1 MKIQDMKLGGIYVN
15 CKGCI
20 ISATELGSSYISGPY
35 VSGYDGQGNGKGLF
49 FDDVNSFLPADDNQI
64 QKYLTEFGY
73 GTYAKGTEFIVD
85 NGIVKIPVDG
95 LFRSSLTIGKLD
107 NSILLKNALDI
118 QNGSDTMDQ
127 DKAFAEVIESQDS
140 PQNINV
146 TGEVMSKFK
155 DYVMGRN
162 GLGQGKLPRLARF
175 GGRRAKAV
183 TKNCA
188 KGIGYSGAAVVEG
201 GAYLAGLA
209 VIAVSGVCGFN
220 TALDRDGYQFSTKG
234 PTLEYVS
241 VEDDQVTI
249 AVDGQYVDAF
259 QSGDEWVDS
268 EWRPIAHQQFAQDCW
283 KYNEMITKHPER
295 KMNKPSGRVSNLIP
309 WPTLVPTAPDD
320 SEL

>member
-1 MKIQDMKLGGIYVN
+1 MKIEDVELGGVYSDHAGNVV
-15 CKGCI
+15 CFADKGFDAI
-20 ISATELGSSYISGPY
+20 VGPY
-35 VSGYDGQGNGKGLF
+35 SGCYRGNPFNSGLFHSHDLKPASDTDIAKYLKAFGYDN
-49 FDDVNSFLPADDNQI
+49 
-64 QKYLTEFGY
+64 
-73 GTYAKGTEFIVD
+73 YAKGTEFIVD

-95 LFRSSLTIGKLD
+95 LFSSSFAIGKLD
-107 NSILLKNALDI
+107 NDILLKNALDI
-118 QNGSDTMDQ
+118 QNGSDTMSQ
-127 DKAFAEVIESQDS
+127 DKAVAEVIESQDS

-146 TGEVMSKFK
+146 TGEVMSKFT

-162 GLGQGKLPRLARF
+162 DLGQGKLPRLARF

-188 KGIGYSGAAVVEG
+188 KGIGYSGAAALEG
-201 GAYLAGLA
+201 GAYLTGLA

-220 TALDRDGYQFSTKG
+220 TALDRDGYQFSTQG
-234 PTLEYVS
+234 QTLEYVS

-249 AVDGQYVDAF
+249 AVNGQYVDAF

-268 EWRPIAHQQFAQDCW
+268 EWRPVAHQQFTQDCW
-283 KYNEMITKHPER
+283 KYKEMVTKHPER

-309 WPTLVPTAPDD
+309 WPTLVSTASDD